1 MSNENQQPK
10 ERFKVG
16 LSQKVVFYN
25 PETKQFLL
33 MKDATTDSNFS
44 KLYGQWELPGGHIE
58 ADEVD
63 KPLEAL
69 QREITEE
76 VGDEIQY
83 TLKEDSIG
91 GQLLPVPGE
100 YTRMNVFFLGFYQE
114 GEIKLSEEHEEYC
127 WATLGE
133 VESSQEYHSWLKKA
147 VKSAAEHIQLQE
159 YLADL
164 QRLRADFE
172 NYKKRQQ
179 AESKEFSAHLAK
191 SIVSDLV
198 PVLSNLQAAA
208 EHVPADLRESPWVTG
223 ITYIEK
229 QFEDALKNY
238 GVIPIEV
245 KVGDMF
251 NPLEHEALSLTDNQQ
266 PTTDK
271 KFQEHKIE
279 KVVQKGYKI
288 GDRVIKAARVIVS

>member
-1 MSNENQQPK
+1 MSKINQQSTAHNEPT
-10 ERFKVG
+10 EDLNQELEIENSEKVQRA
-16 LSQKVVFYN
+16 SESAPVDDFSVQEK
-25 PETKQFLL
+25 
-33 MKDATTDSNFS
+33 KD
-44 KLYGQWELPGGHIE
+44 GW
-58 ADEVD
+58 
-63 KPLEAL
+63 
-69 QREITEE
+69 
-76 VGDEIQY
+76 
-83 TLKEDSIG
+83 
-91 GQLLPVPGE
+91 
-100 YTRMNVFFLGFYQE
+100 QE
-114 GEIKLSEEHEEYC
+114 KAEEYL
-127 WATLGE
+127 T
-133 VESSQEYHSWLKKA
+133 
-147 VKSAAEHIQLQE
+147 
-159 YLADL
+159 DL
-164 QRLRADFE
+164 QRLQADFE

-179 AESKEFSAHLAK
+179 AESKEFSSHLAK
-191 SIVSDLV
+191 SIVTDLI